1 MMGLG
6 WQELSIILLIVV
18 VIFGVGKLP
27 ELGSG
32 LGRGIRDFKLEATDA
47 DGAVPDVAASTRHG
61 GDSGRGQAA
70 TARELRADQI

>member
-6 WQELSIILLIVV
+6 WQELTIILLIVV

-32 LGRGIRDFKLEATDA
+32 LGKGIRDFKLQAVD
-47 DGAVPDVAASTRHG
+47 DGADSVAAGARPD
-61 GDSGRGQAA
+61 GDTARGQAA
-70 TARELRADQI
+70 GIRELRADQI

>member
-32 LGRGIRDFKLEATDA
+32 LGKGIRDFKVQAA
-47 DGAVPDVAASTRHG
+47 DEGAEPVAAGAHQHP
-61 GDSGRGQAA
+61 DAPRGQ
-70 TARELRADQI
+70 TAGIRELRADQI

>member
-32 LGRGIRDFKLEATDA
+32 LGRGIRDFKAEATD
-47 DGAVPDVAASTRHG
+47 DGAHQNGDAAI
-61 GDSGRGQAA
+61 GQAA
-70 TARELRADQI
+70 GSRELRADQI

>member
-6 WQELSIILLIVV
+6 WQELAIVLLIVV

-32 LGRGIRDFKLEATDA
+32 LGKGIRDFKLQAADDGAEPVPAGTNQHTDA
-47 DGAVPDVAASTRHG
+47 SRSQTAG
-61 GDSGRGQAA
+61 
-70 TARELRADQI
+70 ARELRADQI

>member
-1 MMGLG
+1 MGLG

-32 LGRGIRDFKLEATDA
+32 LGKGIRVFKLQATD
-47 DGAVPDVAASTRHG
+47 DGVDPVAAGARPN
-61 GDSGRGQAA
+61 GDTARGQAA
-70 TARELRADQI
+70 GIRELRADQI

>member
-6 WQELSIILLIVV
+6 WQELTIILLIVV

-32 LGRGIRDFKLEATDA
+32 LGKGIRDFKLQATD
-47 DGAVPDVAASTRHG
+47 DGAESVAAGTRQQ
-61 GDSGRGQAA
+61 GDAARGQAA
-70 TARELRADQI
+70 GTRELRADQI

>member
-32 LGRGIRDFKLEATDA
+32 LGKGIRDFKVQAA
-47 DGAVPDVAASTRHG
+47 DEGAEPVAAGTRQLA
-61 GDSGRGQAA
+61 DAARGQ
-70 TARELRADQI
+70 TAGIRELRADQI

>member
-6 WQELSIILLIVV
+6 WQELTIILLIVV

-32 LGRGIRDFKLEATDA
+32 LGKGIRDFKLLAAD
-47 DGAVPDVAASTRHG
+47 DGAEPVAVGTRQD
-61 GDSGRGQAA
+61 GDTARGQ
-70 TARELRADQI
+70 TGGTRELRADQI